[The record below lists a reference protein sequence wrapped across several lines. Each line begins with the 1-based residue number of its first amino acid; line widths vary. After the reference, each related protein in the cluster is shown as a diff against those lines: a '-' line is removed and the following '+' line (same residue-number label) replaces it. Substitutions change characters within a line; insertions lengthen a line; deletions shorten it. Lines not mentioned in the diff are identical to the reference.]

1 MKKATNRIVIVSE
14 NVNRYGFR
22 ALVKGVDLTQY
33 EKNPILLWMH
43 NRAVGGKE
51 NVFLP
56 LGNVIDLRIEEI
68 DGIGLCITGLPVFD
82 DTDEFAMKIFNKF
95 ENGTIRM
102 ASAGLIPI
110 EWSDDADLV
119 AHGQRAATLIRSWLE
134 EVSIV
139 DIGADNNALSIA
151 LYDTNHNRIELS
163 SSSENAV
170 IPLLNLNNTDMSKIE
185 LSAAKAAQIL
195 GGKEVQTADQF
206 ETEILGVVQLAASQK
221 VQIETLTREKSE
233 LSTKVT
239 ELENVQLSAK
249 VENLVQTA
257 VDARKITADEK
268 ASFIALAKV
277 DYASVEKILGVKQP
291 APTIQS
297 QLETNVSVKL
307 GAYANKTW
315 DQLDKEG
322 LLIKLKSEDINLFK
336 QLYSQKF
343 NTEYAG

>member
-1 MKKATNRIVIVSE
+1 MKKATNRIVLVTE

-43 NRAVGGKE
+43 NRAIGGKE

-119 AHGQRAATLIRSWLE
+119 AHGQRAATLVRSWLE

-139 DIGADNNALSIA
+139 DIGADNNALS
-151 LYDTNHNRIELS
+151 
-163 SSSENAV
+163 
-170 IPLLNLNNTDMSKIE
+170 
-185 LSAAKAAQIL
+185 
-195 GGKEVQTADQF
+195 
-206 ETEILGVVQLAASQK
+206 
-221 VQIETLTREKSE
+221 
-233 LSTKVT
+233 
-239 ELENVQLSAK
+239 
-249 VENLVQTA
+249 
-257 VDARKITADEK
+257 
-268 ASFIALAKV
+268 
-277 DYASVEKILGVKQP
+277 
-291 APTIQS
+291 
-297 QLETNVSVKL
+297 
-307 GAYANKTW
+307 
-315 DQLDKEG
+315 
-322 LLIKLKSEDINLFK
+322 
-336 QLYSQKF
+336 
-343 NTEYAG
+343 